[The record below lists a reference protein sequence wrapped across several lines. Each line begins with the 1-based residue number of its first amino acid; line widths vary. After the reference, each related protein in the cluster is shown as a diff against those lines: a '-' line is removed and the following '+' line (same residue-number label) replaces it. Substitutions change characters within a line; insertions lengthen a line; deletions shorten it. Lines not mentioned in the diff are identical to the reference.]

1 MKIRLGKTKGS
12 FMRLTISLSESTYA
26 AVKDR
31 ADKRGDSMSKA
42 VNVLVE
48 KGLESLKRDGAEAES
63 NDAVMARLDEV
74 LNAIE
79 RVSESGVAVR
89 DAARSIGKA
98 EAAAGR
104 AAASAKLAAQSSYAA
119 LLASTV
125 DVINLA
131 SIGNDERLVYYQFRD
146 RDLASVS
153 RFFMEAGRAASDNER
168 ARTKVWPSFKGAAKA
183 SGDPGLDPAHL
194 FFEDRG
200 KQAAAA
206 MDPASD
212 FCDGA
217 YHVKSGREGGGE

>member
-1 MKIRLGKTKGS
+1 MKT
-12 FMRLTISLSESTYA
+12 TINMGDVLYARVAEFRDSRRVSTTTA
-26 AVKDR
+26 I
-31 ADKRGDSMSKA
+31 SI
-42 VNVLVE
+42 LVE
-48 KGLESLKRDGAEAES
+48 KGLESLGSEEAGAKSES
-63 NDAVMARLDEV
+63 EIMERLDEI
-74 LNAIE
+74 LNALE
-79 RVSESGVAVR
+79 RVSESDVAMR

-183 SGDPGLDPAHL
+183 SGDPSLDPAHL

>member
-1 MKIRLGKTKGS
+1 
-12 FMRLTISLSESTYA
+12 MRFSVNLPDSLSASVREFKERRSLSLNA
-26 AVKDR
+26 AV
-31 ADKRGDSMSKA
+31 
-42 VNVLVE
+42 NILVE
-48 KGLESLKRDGAEAES
+48 KGLESLKRDGAEAAA

-74 LNAIE
+74 LNALE

>member
-1 MKIRLGKTKGS
+1 M
-12 FMRLTISLSESTYA
+12 
-26 AVKDR
+26 
-31 ADKRGDSMSKA
+31 
-42 VNVLVE
+42 
-48 KGLESLKRDGAEAES
+48 
-63 NDAVMARLDEV
+63 
-74 LNAIE
+74 
-79 RVSESGVAVR
+79 SESGVAVR

>member
-1 MKIRLGKTKGS
+1 MKT
-12 FMRLTISLSESTYA
+12 TINMGDVLYARVAEFRDSRRVSTTT
-26 AVKDR
+26 AV
-31 ADKRGDSMSKA
+31 SI
-42 VNVLVE
+42 LVE
-48 KGLESLKRDGAEAES
+48 KGLESLGSEEAGAKAES
-63 NDAVMARLDEV
+63 EIMARLDEI
-74 LNAIE
+74 LSALE

-183 SGDPGLDPAHL
+183 SGDPSLDPAHL
-194 FFEDRG
+194 FFEGRG

-217 YHVKSGREGGGE
+217 YQVKSGREGGGE

>member
-1 MKIRLGKTKGS
+1 
-12 FMRLTISLSESTYA
+12 MRLTISLSESAYA
-26 AVKDR
+26 TVR
-31 ADKRGDSMSKA
+31 EYADKRGDSMSKA
-42 VNVLVE
+42 VNILVE

-74 LNAIE
+74 LIALE

-153 RFFMEAGRAASDNER
+153 RFFMEAGRAASENER
-168 ARTKVWPSFKGAAKA
+168 ARAKVWPAFKGAAKA
-183 SGDPGLDPAHL
+183 SGDSGLDSAHL

>member
-1 MKIRLGKTKGS
+1 
-12 FMRLTISLSESTYA
+12 MRFSVNLPDSLSASVREFKERRSLSLNA
-26 AVKDR
+26 AV
-31 ADKRGDSMSKA
+31 
-42 VNVLVE
+42 NILVE
-48 KGLESLKRDGAEAES
+48 KGLESLKRDG
-63 NDAVMARLDEV
+63 
-74 LNAIE
+74 
-79 RVSESGVAVR
+79 
-89 DAARSIGKA
+89 A

-183 SGDPGLDPAHL
+183 SGDPGLDPGTSSSRTAGN
-194 FFEDRG
+194 RPRRPWTPR
-200 KQAAAA
+200 ATSAT
-206 MDPASD
+206 
-212 FCDGA
+212 
-217 YHVKSGREGGGE
+217 GRTT